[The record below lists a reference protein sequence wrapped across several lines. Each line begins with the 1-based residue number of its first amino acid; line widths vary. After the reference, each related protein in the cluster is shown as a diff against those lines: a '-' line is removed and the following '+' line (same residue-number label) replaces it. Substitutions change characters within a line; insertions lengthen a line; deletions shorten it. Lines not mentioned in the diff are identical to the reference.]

1 MSHTDTQTHRRT
13 HKDET
18 VYSLSFGN
26 GLWQY
31 EKYERLLFLNGHHI
45 IKHTND
51 HFMQPKVV
59 ENYFQ
64 TEKQGLSSDE
74 G

>member
-1 MSHTDTQTHRRT
+1 M
-13 HKDET
+13 K
-18 VYSLSFGN
+18 
-26 GLWQY
+26 QY
-31 EKYERLLFLNGHHI
+31 IPSRSEMGYDNTKEYERPLFLNGHHI

-51 HFMQPKVV
+51 HFMQPKLE

-64 TEKQGLSSDE
+64 TEKQGLSSYE